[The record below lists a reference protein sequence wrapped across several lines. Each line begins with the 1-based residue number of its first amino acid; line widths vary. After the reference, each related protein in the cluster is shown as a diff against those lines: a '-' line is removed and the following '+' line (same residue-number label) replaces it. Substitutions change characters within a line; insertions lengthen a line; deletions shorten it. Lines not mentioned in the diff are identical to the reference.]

1 MLFCHFDEKNSKKS
15 HSKLLKTFFCFLSW
29 LCFFNVTGTRTT
41 VSDTNLFDKTE
52 YKKADFRGS
61 ISQVLL
67 I

>member
-15 HSKLLKTFFCFLSW
+15 HSKLFETFFCFFYHGV
-29 LCFFNVTGTRTT
+29 FFMLPEHAQEWALLICSKRPST
-41 VSDTNLFDKTE
+41 
-52 YKKADFRGS
+52 KADFQGL